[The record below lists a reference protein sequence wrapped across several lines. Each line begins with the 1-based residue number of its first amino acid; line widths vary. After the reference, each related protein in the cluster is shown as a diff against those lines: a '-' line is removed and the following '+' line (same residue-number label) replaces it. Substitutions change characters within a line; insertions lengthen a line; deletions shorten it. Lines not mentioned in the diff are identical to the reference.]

1 MLVTEIDPDLADT
14 AALNEAY
21 GLDPHASANCV
32 LVVGRRGGDE
42 RVAACVVRATTRAD
56 VNTLVRRLLDVRK
69 ATFLPT
75 DRAVA
80 DVGHGVRR
88 HHADRP
94 ARSDGA
100 CWCDADVLADDA
112 SRWSSAAGVR
122 RLEDPAAGPGPAR
135 RFGVEAVDGLG
146 RRPSA

>member
-1 MLVTEIDPDLADT
+1 M
-14 AALNEAY
+14 
-21 GLDPHASANCV
+21 
-32 LVVGRRGGDE
+32 VGRRGGDE

-80 DVGHGVRR
+80 MSDMEYGGITPIGLPIGWRGARATPTCWRTRRPVVVGSGVRR
-88 HHADRP
+88 SKILLPGRD
-94 ARSDGA
+94 
-100 CWCDADVLADDA
+100 LAA
-112 SRWSSAAGVR
+112 
-122 RLEDPAAGPGPAR
+122 L
-135 RFGVEAVDGLG
+135 GVEAVDGLG